1 MERPDLVLRERA
13 DDRVEEAS
21 VVEEH
26 KIPLAP
32 VMRVYELSLPTLM
45 CGVTAEM

>member
-13 DDRVEEAS
+13 DDRVEETS

-32 VMRVYELSLPTLM
+32 VMRVYELSLLTLM
-45 CGVTAEM
+45 CGATTKM

>member
-13 DDRVEEAS
+13 DNRVEETS
-21 VVEEH
+21 VVEQH

-32 VMRVYELSLPTLM
+32 VMRVYELSLLTLPR
-45 CGVTAEM
+45 GATTEV